1 MTANRTDIMQRASR
15 TVETG
20 LVHHQAGRFDEAG
33 AHYTQALA
41 LVPNH
46 ADALHL
52 LGVIAMQ
59 QQRYGEALDLIGRAI
74 EISPQ
79 AVYFDNLGS
88 TLRGWGKFEAAVESY
103 QQAIALNPGSFRAH
117 NNLGNVLHQMRL
129 PAAAAAHFKSAVELN
144 PAYVEAHSNLGNV
157 LRELGQLD
165 EAQAHCRRAL
175 ALDPAFGPAHNNL
188 GNALKL
194 NGNLSEAERC
204 YETALSLMPDE
215 PQVTLNLGIV
225 RRELGRHGQ
234 AIEAFRRAI
243 ALQPM
248 WGEAWSNLLF
258 TLSFAQDVSSA
269 DYLSAARAFGDA
281 MRQAAAPFSTWHTE
295 RAPGTPLRIGFVSGD
310 LRTHPVGFF
319 LESVVRHLDR
329 AQVQLYAYTT
339 GQLEDALTQRLKPNF
354 VQWRSLVG
362 QGDAAAARMIHDDG
376 IHILFDLA
384 GHTSGNRLPVFAWKP
399 APVQV
404 SWIGYFA
411 STGLPEID
419 YILGDE
425 WVLPPAEAAHFVE
438 APWRLPHGYLCFTP
452 PEPAVALDGTQRE
465 ADAPTFGCFSDL
477 TKVNDEVCAVW
488 ARILHAVPHARL
500 FLKAQQLSDERH
512 REAIRARFAGHGI
525 AQERLILEGPSPR
538 ADYLAAYNRVDIS
551 LSPFPYPGGTTTAES
566 LWMGV
571 PVLCRRGERFLGHL
585 CESVLRS
592 VGMDAWIAD
601 GDDDYV
607 AKAVA
612 FVRDRGALRTEHE
625 GLRKRVLASSL
636 CDPKQFARTLEA
648 QFDAMW
654 RAHSAKPA
662 GVAGSAPSPV
672 ASSSALPVE
681 PMPGSRRPMQGE
693 AVKFV
698 PVAR

>member
-1 MTANRTDIMQRASR
+1 VTANHADRMQRASR
-15 TVETG
+15 TVEAG
-20 LVHHQAGRFDEAG
+20 LVHHQAGRFDDAR
-33 AHYTQALA
+33 ALYTQALA
-41 LVPNH
+41 IVPNH

-59 QQRYGEALDLIGRAI
+59 EKRYAQAMDLIGRAI

-103 QQAIALNPGSFRAH
+103 RQAIALNPGSFRAH
-117 NNLGNVLHQMRL
+117 NNLGNTLHQMRL
-129 PAAAAAHFKSAVELN
+129 PAAAAAHFKAAVELN
-144 PAYVEAHSNLGNV
+144 PAYAEAQSNLGNV

-165 EAQAHCRRAL
+165 DAEAHCRRAL
-175 ALDPAFGPAHNNL
+175 ALDPTFGAAHNNL

-194 NGNLSEAERC
+194 KGNLSEAQRC
-204 YETALSLMPDE
+204 YETALKLMPEE

-225 RRELGRHGQ
+225 RRELGRHDE
-234 AIEAFRRAI
+234 AIAAFRRAV

-258 TLSFAQDVSSA
+258 TLSFAHDVSSA

-281 MRQAAAPFSTWHTE
+281 MRRAATPFSTWHTE
-295 RAPGTPLRIGFVSGD
+295 RVPGAPLRIGFVSGD

-329 AQVQLYAYTT
+329 AQVQLYAYPTR
-339 GQLEDALTQRLKPNF
+339 QLEDDLTERLKPNF

-362 QGDAAAARMIHDDG
+362 LDDAAAARTIHDDG
-376 IHILFDLA
+376 IHILFDMA
-384 GHTSGNRLPVFAWKP
+384 GHTNGNRLPVFAWKP

-425 WVLPPAEAAHFVE
+425 WVLPPDEAGHFVE

-452 PEPAVALDGTQRE
+452 PEPAVTLDAAQRD
-465 ADAPTFGCFSDL
+465 AVAPTFGCFSDL
-477 TKVNDEVCAVW
+477 TKVNDAVCAVW
-488 ARILHAVPHARL
+488 ARILHAVPDARL

-512 REAIRARFAGHGI
+512 RDAIRARFAAHGI
-525 AQERLILEGPSPR
+525 AGERLMLEGPSPR

-585 CESVLRS
+585 CESVLHS
-592 VGMDAWIAD
+592 VGMDAWIAN

-612 FVRDRGALRTEHE
+612 FARDRAALRTTHE
-625 GLRKRVLASSL
+625 GLRARVLASPL
-636 CDPKQFARTLEA
+636 CNPEQFARTLEA

-654 RAHSAKPA
+654 RGHSTGLA
-662 GVAGSAPSPV
+662 GVAASAPSPV
-672 ASSSALPVE
+672 SASSLPAN
-681 PMPGSRRPMQGE
+681 PMHLSRRPMQGE
-693 AVKFV
+693 AVKFL
-698 PVAR
+698 PVVR